1 MKLIYCIHSIYNPG
15 GMERVLL
22 NKIRY
27 LHRKGGY
34 DITIV
39 TTNQGG
45 RPSFYPI
52 PDGVRLIDLDIN
64 YIKVPFKNIFR
75 TIGTFLWKRH
85 LHKKRLKALLMK
97 EKADIVLSLYPSESS
112 FIPLIK
118 DGSKKVLELHFNK
131 LFRIQYNRSGIVG
144 LLDRWRTRQDER
156 IVRRFDRFVVLTH
169 EDATL
174 WGALPNLEVIPNAV
188 LPKPQQ
194 EPVVKQNRV
203 IAVGRLDYQKGF
215 DRLIEAWHLIPSSSR
230 NGWTLDIFG
239 QGEWEGM
246 LQEQIR
252 LAGLEESVFIHKPVT
267 DIDREYRKSRFIV
280 MSSHFEG
287 FGMVLVEAMV
297 QGIPAISFD
306 CPCGPKDII
315 KEGVNGLLVPEG
327 NTQALADAMSLLI
340 NTPTLLADLSAHA
353 PEILKDFSEKAVM
366 TQWVNLFKH
375 LTLQS

>member
-15 GMERVLL
+15 GMERVML

-27 LHRKGGY
+27 LHGKGGY

-45 RPSFYPI
+45 RPPFYPI

-112 FIPLIK
+112 FIPSIK

-267 DIDREYRKSRFIV
+267 NIDREYRKSRFIV

-353 PEILKDFSEKAVM
+353 PEILRDFSEKAVM
-366 TQWVNLFKH
+366 TQWENLFKH

>member
-15 GMERVLL
+15 GMERVML

-27 LHRKGGY
+27 LHGKGGY

-45 RPSFYPI
+45 RPPFYPI

-112 FIPLIK
+112 FIPSIK

-280 MSSHFEG
+280 MSSHLVG

-297 QGIPAISFD
+297 QGIPAIAFD

-315 KEGVNGLLVPEG
+315 CDQVNGLLIPEG
-327 NTQALADAMSLLI
+327 DIPSLSRAVANLISNPSLLKKL
-340 NTPTLLADLSAHA
+340 TVRTADILST
-353 PEILKDFSEKAVM
+353 FSEESVM
-366 TQWVNLFKH
+366 RKWEDLFNK
-375 LTLQS
+375 LTIAR

>member
-15 GMERVLL
+15 GMERVML

-27 LHRKGGY
+27 LHGKGGY

-45 RPSFYPI
+45 RPPFYPI

-112 FIPLIK
+112 FIPSIK

-287 FGMVLVEAMV
+287 FGMVLV
-297 QGIPAISFD
+297 QGIPAIAFD

-315 KEGVNGLLVPEG
+315 CDQVNGLLIPEG
-327 NTQALADAMSLLI
+327 DIPSLSRAVANLISNPSLLKKL
-340 NTPTLLADLSAHA
+340 TVRTADILST
-353 PEILKDFSEKAVM
+353 FSEESVM
-366 TQWVNLFKH
+366 RKWEDLFNK
-375 LTLQS
+375 LTIAR

>member
-1 MKLIYCIHSIYNPG
+1 M
-15 GMERVLL
+15 
-22 NKIRY
+22 
-27 LHRKGGY
+27 
-34 DITIV
+34 
-39 TTNQGG
+39 
-45 RPSFYPI
+45 
-52 PDGVRLIDLDIN
+52 
-64 YIKVPFKNIFR
+64 
-75 TIGTFLWKRH
+75 
-85 LHKKRLKALLMK
+85 
-97 EKADIVLSLYPSESS
+97 
-112 FIPLIK
+112 
-118 DGSKKVLELHFNK
+118 
-131 LFRIQYNRSGIVG
+131 
-144 LLDRWRTRQDER
+144 
-156 IVRRFDRFVVLTH
+156 VLTH

-188 LPKPQQ
+188 LSKPQQ

-297 QGIPAISFD
+297 QGIPAIAFD

-315 KEGVNGLLVPEG
+315 CDQVNGLLIPEG
-327 NTQALADAMSLLI
+327 DIPSLSRAVANLISNPSLLKKL
-340 NTPTLLADLSAHA
+340 TVRTADILST
-353 PEILKDFSEKAVM
+353 FSEESVM
-366 TQWVNLFKH
+366 RKWEDLFNK
-375 LTLQS
+375 LTIAR

>member
-1 MKLIYCIHSIYNPG
+1 MKLIYCIHSIDNPG
-15 GMERVLL
+15 GMERVML

-27 LHRKGGY
+27 LHGKGGY

-45 RPSFYPI
+45 RPPFYPI

-112 FIPLIK
+112 FIPSIK

-169 EDATL
+169 EDAIL

-267 DIDREYRKSRFIV
+267 NIDREYRKSRFIV

-353 PEILKDFSEKAVM
+353 PEILRDFSEKAVM
-366 TQWVNLFKH
+366 TQWENLFKH